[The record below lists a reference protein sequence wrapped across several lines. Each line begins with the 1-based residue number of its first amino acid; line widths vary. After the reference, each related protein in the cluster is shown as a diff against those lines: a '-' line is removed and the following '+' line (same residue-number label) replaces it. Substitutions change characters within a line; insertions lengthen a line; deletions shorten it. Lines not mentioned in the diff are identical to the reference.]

1 MGTRNG
7 VAEPAQN
14 RYPYYHTDCRRPLQP
29 NLAGRS
35 MNPTNHNRTTNL
47 ATANLAARVRA
58 NSEFYYSDRNTSGI
72 LRQEGRGNV
81 LKASLEYYDTVKI
94 RLEMDAYR
102 GFIGDVTTL
111 HRRVHVRG
119 DVPRSIFAC
128 VRCLIRR
135 IKVIGYGNLAYGERK
150 GRGFISTLLA
160 NTEEILF
167 GVPGIFIFLFFFL
180 SCKCSRI
187 KMEGFFLNGREF
199 FMAFN

>member
-72 LRQEGRGNV
+72 RRQGGRGNV

-160 NTEEILF
+160 NTKKFYSGFLE
-167 GVPGIFIFLFFFL
+167 FLFFYF
-180 SCKCSRI
+180 S
-187 KMEGFFLNGREF
+187 FFLVSVVE
-199 FMAFN
+199 

>member
-94 RLEMDAYR
+94 RLEMVPWIYR
-102 GFIGDVTTL
+102 RCYDVTQART
-111 HRRVHVRG
+111 RTW
-119 DVPRSIFAC
+119 
-128 VRCLIRR
+128 RCSPIYIRLCSLL
-135 IKVIGYGNLAYGERK
+135 NSAYKSNWVWKFSVWREEGERFYLDIACK
-150 GRGFISTLLA
+150 Y
-160 NTEEILF
+160 EEILF

>member
-1 MGTRNG
+1 MFWRHPWNIT
-7 VAEPAQN
+7 
-14 RYPYYHTDCRRPLQP
+14 
-29 NLAGRS
+29 
-35 MNPTNHNRTTNL
+35 
-47 ATANLAARVRA
+47 
-58 NSEFYYSDRNTSGI
+58 
-72 LRQEGRGNV
+72 
-81 LKASLEYYDTVKI
+81 I
-94 RLEMDAYR
+94 RLRSGSKWYR

-180 SCKCSRI
+180 SYKCSRI
-187 KMEGFFLNGREF
+187 KMEGFFFNGREF
-199 FMAFN
+199 CMAFNWGEFSVLGRNFTVSWKFKRDCTWKIQV